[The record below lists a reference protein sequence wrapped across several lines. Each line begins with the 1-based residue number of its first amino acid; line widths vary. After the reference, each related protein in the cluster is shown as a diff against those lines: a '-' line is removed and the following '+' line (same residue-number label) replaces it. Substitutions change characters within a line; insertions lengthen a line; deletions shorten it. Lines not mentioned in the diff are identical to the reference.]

1 VQPPTIPDEAA
12 AMLKKDKLIS
22 GRKPNF
28 FVEASVAAAT
38 DDKAAYIRNRAFD
51 DEHYKKM
58 IEAYIEKFGSAS
70 RKELDDLVIEKLSA
84 ILSEKQK
91 RSKMNN
97 LISAMRIEGRIKNV
111 GSDTKPKWV
120 LGRK

>member
-1 VQPPTIPDEAA
+1 MYCFHNLLLFE
-12 AMLKKDKLIS
+12 IS
-22 GRKPNF
+22 
-28 FVEASVAAAT
+28 AAT

-84 ILSEKQK
+84 VLSEKQK

-111 GSDTKPKWV
+111 GSDTRPKWV
-120 LGRK
+120 LGENRE